1 MKSEKGVT
9 LISLTI
15 YVIVMT
21 VVVGIIAVISGIF
34 FKNIND
40 LEETNPLEEY
50 TNFNTYFSNE
60 VNKEGIKVLKYD
72 SDYIIFDNGVQYT
85 FIQENKGIYM
95 NKVKI
100 CKDVQKCIFNY
111 RIEGEKSIIDV
122 DMIIKG
128 RATKTSY
135 TLK

>member
-15 YVIVMT
+15 YIIT
-21 VVVGIIAVISGIF
+21 LTIVVGIIAVISGVF
-34 FKNIND
+34 FKNINE

-50 TNFNTYFSNE
+50 TIFNTYFSNE
-60 VNKEGIKVLKYD
+60 VNKEKIKVLDFD
-72 SDYIIFDNGVQYT
+72 SNYIVFDNGVQYT
-85 FIQENKGIYM
+85 FVKENKGIYM

-100 CKDVQKCIFNY
+100 CKDVESCTFNY
-111 RIEGEKSIIDV
+111 RTENEKSIIDV
-122 DMIIKG
+122 NMNING
-128 RATKTSY
+128 RVTNTSY

>member
-15 YVIVMT
+15 YIIVMSI
-21 VVVGIIAVISGIF
+21 VVGIIAVISGIF

-100 CKDVQKCIFNY
+100 CKDV
-111 RIEGEKSIIDV
+111 
-122 DMIIKG
+122 
-128 RATKTSY
+128 
-135 TLK
+135 

>member
-15 YVIVMT
+15 YIIT
-21 VVVGIIAVISGIF
+21 LTIVVGIIAVISGVF

-50 TNFNTYFSNE
+50 TIFNTYFSNE
-60 VNKEGIKVLKYD
+60 VNKEKIKVLDFD
-72 SDYIIFDNGVQYT
+72 SNYIVFDNGVQYT
-85 FIQENKGIYM
+85 FVKENKGIYM

-100 CKDVQKCIFNY
+100 CKDVESCTFNY
-111 RIEGEKSIIDV
+111 RTENEKSIIDV
-122 DMIIKG
+122 NMNING
-128 RATKTSY
+128 RVTNTSY